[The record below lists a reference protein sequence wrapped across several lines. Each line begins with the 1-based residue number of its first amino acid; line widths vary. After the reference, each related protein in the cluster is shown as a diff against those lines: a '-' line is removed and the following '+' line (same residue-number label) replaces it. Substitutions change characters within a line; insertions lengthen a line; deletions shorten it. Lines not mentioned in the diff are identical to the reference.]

1 VIVPLRDP
9 GEIDPRIERS
19 RGHILAATI
28 DLLRE
33 VGYGSLT
40 IEAVA
45 ARSGVAKSTIYRHW
59 SSKAGLVAD
68 AFLKAYEQTPVPP
81 PGPVRD
87 RVVALLRDLA
97 DSVLVRE
104 RRLACL
110 LPALIDAAERS
121 EDIATLSCRLSEMS
135 AAPLVQVLDEGVE
148 RGELPSG
155 THTGVLADALVGPI
169 LLCRLLHR
177 PYVDPDEVPA
187 LVDQIL
193 PAVRS
198 EPAASSSAS

>member
-1 VIVPLRDP
+1 MIVPLRNP
-9 GEIDPRIERS
+9 EEIDPRIERS

-45 ARSGVAKSTIYRHW
+45 ARSGIAKSTIYRHW
-59 SSKAGLVAD
+59 SSKADLVAD
-68 AFLKAYEQTPVPP
+68 AFLKAYEQTAVPP

-135 AAPLVQVLDEGVE
+135 AAPLIQVLDEAVE
-148 RGELPSG
+148 RGELPPG
-155 THTGVLADALVGPI
+155 TDTGVLADALVGPI

-177 PYVDPDEVPA
+177 PYVDPDDVPA
-187 LVDQIL
+187 LVDQLL
-193 PAVRS
+193 PAA
-198 EPAASSSAS
+198 PAPVASGTAG

>member
-1 VIVPLRDP
+1 MVVPLRDP

-19 RGHILAATI
+19 RDHVLAATI

-68 AFLKAYEQTPVPP
+68 AFLKAYERVPVPP

-87 RVVALLRDLA
+87 RVVALLSDLA

-121 EDIATLSCRLSEMS
+121 EDIAALSCRLSEMS
-135 AAPLVQVLDEGVE
+135 SAPLVQVLDDAVE
-148 RGELPSG
+148 QGELPPG
-155 THTGVLADALVGPI
+155 TDTGVLADALVGPI

-177 PYVDPDEVPA
+177 PYVEPDEVPA

-193 PAVRS
+193 PAARA
-198 EPAASSSAS
+198 EPVTSSSAP

>member
-1 VIVPLRDP
+1 VDVALRD
-9 GEIDPRIERS
+9 EIDPRIERS
-19 RGHILAATI
+19 RDHILTATI

-59 SSKAGLVAD
+59 SGKAQLVAD
-68 AFLKAYEQTPVPP
+68 AFARAHQPPEPPP

-97 DSVLVRE
+97 AVVVEPDQ
-104 RRLACL
+104 RLACM

-121 EDIATLSCRLSEMS
+121 DDIAALSCQLAESSERAM
-135 AAPLVQVLDEGVE
+135 LQVLEDAV
-148 RGELPSG
+148 RSGELPAEIDI
-155 THTGVLADALVGPI
+155 HVLSDALHGTV
-169 LLCRLLHR
+169 LLSRLLHR
-177 PYVDPDEVPA
+177 PYVRPEAVPA
-187 LVDQIL
+187 MVDQIL
-193 PAVRS
+193 PPVRTVAPS
-198 EPAASSSAS
+198 APADAS